1 MANYAEWLHL
11 FITVE
16 QFSVV
21 FCTITQGKRVCHK
34 TETCNKC
41 KVKGSYLSTLST
53 IICNVKHT
61 NNFS

>member
-16 QFSVV
+16 QFSLI

-41 KVKGSYLSTLST
+41 KVKGSYLSTLS
-53 IICNVKHT
+53 
-61 NNFS
+61 